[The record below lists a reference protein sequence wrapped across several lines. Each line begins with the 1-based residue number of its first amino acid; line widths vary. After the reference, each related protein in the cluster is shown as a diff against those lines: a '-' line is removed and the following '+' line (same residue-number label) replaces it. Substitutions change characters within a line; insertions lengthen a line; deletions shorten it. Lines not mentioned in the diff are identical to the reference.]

1 MSPTGDST
9 SSLPNINNQW
19 VRIFFGNNKF
29 IILPNGS
36 AYGVISNDGISWNE
50 IIFPAAANWVGGDYG
65 NGTYVILSNSSTAAT
80 SVDGITWTQRVVPSR
95 NWSSLSF
102 NNNQFVAVAKSSNN
116 LMITNNGT
124 TWTNASKLASSA
136 LWTKSVY
143 GNGTNVIFGSI
154 NKVAVSTDN
163 ANTFTEYPIVGSY
176 WNDLSYINKG
186 TGSGFILI
194 GNGTATL
201 VSSNGISW
209 TQRTI
214 QSNNWKAIQ

>member
-1 MSPTGDST
+1 M
-9 SSLPNINNQW
+9 
-19 VRIFFGNNKF
+19 
-29 IILPNGS
+29 
-36 AYGVISNDGISWNE
+36 
-50 IIFPAAANWVGGDYG
+50 
-65 NGTYVILSNSSTAAT
+65 ILSNSSTAAT